1 MSTDTQST
9 TATAAEQ
16 GQGTDQ
22 HGASQTDPWAPTA
35 EQQPLTAAPAPAQ
48 PDAQPQY
55 SAQPQPPYGYPAA
68 AYSAAPTAG
77 FSITSLVLG
86 VSSIFFGLTFIAPI
100 AGLVFG
106 IMGLRREPTGRTM
119 AIWGIALNAVCL
131 LGAALILVFVGIFAL
146 GIPFI
151 AMADPNF

>member
-1 MSTDTQST
+1 MSTETPSADTQST
-9 TATAAEQ
+9 TATATEARET
-16 GQGTDQ
+16 GP
-22 HGASQTDPWAPTA
+22 QTDPWAPTA
-35 EQQPLTAAPAPAQ
+35 EQQPLTTVPTQAEQPAQ
-48 PDAQPQY
+48 PEQHYQ
-55 SAQPQPPYGYPAA
+55 PYGYPASG
-68 AYSAAPTAG
+68 YPVAAPTPG

-106 IMGLRREPTGRTM
+106 ILGLRREPNGRTM

-131 LGAALILVFVGIFAL
+131 LGAALILLVVGVFAL